1 MRLFV
6 PPVLIAFLVGSASAQ
21 VPQPQTAEEMQAQ
34 LDLSAENLGAFIG
47 ANCNPKSDNF
57 TIYEYT
63 NATIGNLTFIQTG
76 TIQNWPVP
84 LLQQLA
90 ATRQVLIFDNR
101 GIGYSIDSAPAS
113 ELTMETMAS
122 STVDFIAALK
132 LGKADIFGWSMG
144 GEIALTMA
152 VLFPDKVGK
161 IMTIG
166 GDLGGPTD
174 ISENA
179 PQYVP
184 VLNALSNSSASDEA
198 FLMRLAALFPA
209 WLNDTDLPGIGV
221 CNLMSSFYSLP
232 FDAASGQA
240 IKNQGVAESAFGN
253 SSAIYDRAANITNP
267 VLIINGEEDVSMA
280 PEAAVMIFNQIPGSI
295 LVELPEG
302 GHGSLFSY
310 SANGDDTFAKLLN
323 AFSASD
329 DPNDAVA
336 EVAGS
341 VGAIYQDKKS
351 ASPSPSMSP
360 SPAPVPGPSSSATS
374 LKVLGTLVA
383 AIVAAAC

>member
-310 SANGDDTFAKLLN
+310 SANGDDTFC
-323 AFSASD
+323 
-329 DPNDAVA
+329 
-336 EVAGS
+336 
-341 VGAIYQDKKS
+341 
-351 ASPSPSMSP
+351 
-360 SPAPVPGPSSSATS
+360 
-374 LKVLGTLVA
+374 KVVECIL
-383 AIVAAAC
+383 CE